1 MKKLT
6 ILTGCFAVAVT
17 GKLAAKIHRYDADA
31 AILLRPLPRP
41 VPRSSAPED
50 LPSRDWSL
58 WEQELQTDA
67 EPGPR

>member
-17 GKLAAKIHRYDADA
+17 GTLAARIHRYDADA

-41 VPRSSAPED
+41 LAPVD
-50 LPSRDWSL
+50 APSQDWSL
-58 WEQELQTDA
+58 WEQELQTDV
-67 EPGPR
+67 PGRWTHDG